1 MAGTLAMIVPTAGY
15 LNKTRAMWLNLRDGD
30 LLKFSKQGQK
40 MKVNSQKIMM
50 RSIWIIDTSTKRTM

>member
-40 MKVNSQKIMM
+40 MKVNSQKMM
-50 RSIWIIDTSTKRTM
+50 IRRI